1 VPTYNERYN
10 PYEPAKSDL
19 LIDYSPYDYGEPLY
33 DDRELI
39 VARLPTRHTLAA
51 LPKKPRKSW
60 V

>member
-10 PYEPAKSDL
+10 LYEPTKSDL
-19 LIDYSPYDYGEPLY
+19 LIDYSLYDYGELLY

-39 VARLPTRHTLAA
+39 MARLPVRHTLVA